1 MKASEWLITPE
12 KRQRPRA
19 TRPAASAADDTCEA
33 ARKMRTG
40 RKRNENVPMHFFC
53 FGTFFVK

>member
-19 TRPAASAADDTCEA
+19 TRPAASAADDTGSNICQT
-33 ARKMRTG
+33 R
-40 RKRNENVPMHFFC
+40 
-53 FGTFFVK
+53 